1 MKAVVIDDEKSNV
14 ELTCNL
20 LKLCCPFLHLVGT
33 AGSVKEGHA
42 LIVAQ
47 QPDLVFLDV
56 QMPDGS
62 GFDLLNKFE
71 TPGFKTIFITAHQD
85 FALAAL
91 KRSAVDY
98 LLKPISPPDVIAAVE
113 KARVQSFASNAE
125 TLKVL
130 LGNLAEPQQ
139 RKQKLILKTQER
151 IYSVSVQDIIRFQS
165 EGSYTEVWL
174 SNGKK
179 IVVSRLIKEFDE
191 LLAADGF
198 LRVHQSHLI
207 NPDHIFFFDRF
218 QSLLN
223 MKDDSTVP
231 VSVRKKD
238 QLLQLLNTN

>member
-1 MKAVVIDDEKSNV
+1 MKTVVIDDEKSNV

-20 LKLCCPFLHLVGT
+20 LQLCCPSLHLVGT
-33 AGSVKEGHA
+33 AGSVKEGYA
-42 LIVAQ
+42 LIEAQ
-47 QPDLVFLDV
+47 HPDLVFLDV

-62 GFDLLNKFE
+62 GFDLLNQFE
-71 TPGFKTIFITAHQD
+71 KPFFKTIFVTAHQD

-113 KARVQSFASNAE
+113 KAKTQNLAVDAE

-130 LGNLAEPQQ
+130 LGNLAEPRQ

-151 IYSVSVQDIIRFQS
+151 IYSVSLHDIVRFQS

-179 IVVSRLIKEFDE
+179 IVVSRLIKEFEE
-191 LLAADGF
+191 LLTPDGF
-198 LRVHQSHLI
+198 LRVHQSHLV

-223 MKDDSTVP
+223 MKDESTVP
-231 VSVRKKD
+231 VSTRKKD